1 MVLRWKVHPGAPG
14 ARRERHR
21 EFYFSECY
29 FEKAIE
35 EGTGFLD
42 GDKEEPNLQ
51 WSGNFVTEIFMRYS
65 SDPIVPYVCKLGVKL
80 ADGS

>member
-1 MVLRWKVHPGAPG
+1 MIEWETGPKV
-14 ARRERHR
+14 
-21 EFYFSECY
+21 
-29 FEKAIE
+29 
-35 EGTGFLD
+35 GTGFLD

-65 SDPIVPYVCKLGVKL
+65 SDPIAPYVCKLGVKL